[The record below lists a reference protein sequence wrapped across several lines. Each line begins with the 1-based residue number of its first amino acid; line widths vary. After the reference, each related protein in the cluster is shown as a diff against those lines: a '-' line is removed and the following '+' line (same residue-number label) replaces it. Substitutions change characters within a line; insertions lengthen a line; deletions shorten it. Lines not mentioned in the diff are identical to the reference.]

1 MTHEWLG
8 CHFAPA
14 QHYANSKGLAGFIP
28 LICRK
33 MMAWPSEKGSHLE
46 KFRPNHWNWVISKWF
61 SGSICSIL
69 KAFFSE
75 PRGLQGTL
83 TFLPGVSLVKFGLRI
98 TKPSLSAACS
108 NMAKVGEGMI
118 TSVTNPGKQR
128 WKKQR
133 TSTGTRDGFFHVS
146 YSKNMCTLYIYHI
159 YITCYIY
166 IHITHPFNGCI

>member
-83 TFLPGVSLVKFGLRI
+83 TFSSRCLLGEVRPADHQAFTLSGLFEH
-98 TKPSLSAACS
+98 
-108 NMAKVGEGMI
+108 GEGGRGNDHLGDESGKA
-118 TSVTNPGKQR
+118 TVKKATNINRHQGWFFPCFLL
-128 WKKQR
+128 KK
-133 TSTGTRDGFFHVS
+133 HV
-146 YSKNMCTLYIYHI
+146 YIVHI
-159 YITCYIY
+159 SYIY
-166 IHITHPFNGCI
+166 I